1 MVVASYFEKAITA
14 FGVGDVVIQSNILNI
29 FWPLFGKYSEGI
41 KSVDHNKIELI
52 NNLLLNI
59 E

>member
-14 FGVGDVVIQSNILNI
+14 FGVSDTVIQSNLLNI
-29 FWPLFGKYSEGI
+29 FWPLFGKSAEGA
-41 KSVDHNKIELI
+41 KSIDHNKIELI
-52 NNLLLNI
+52 NNLLLSI